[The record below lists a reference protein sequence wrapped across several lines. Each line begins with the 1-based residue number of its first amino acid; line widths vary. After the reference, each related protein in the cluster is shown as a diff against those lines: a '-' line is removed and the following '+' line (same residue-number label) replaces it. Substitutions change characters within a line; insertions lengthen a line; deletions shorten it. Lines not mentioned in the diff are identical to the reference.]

1 VPAFVNT
8 GVAFYAFDA
17 TGGCTTH
24 WFNDNDLLIREQD
37 PLGNITTHEINGFD
51 RKLST
56 TDALGRV
63 TETHTPDGAIWRYTY
78 DAFDRRIRKEC
89 VKPGEFG
96 GHLFGGHLTYLD

>member
-8 GVAFYAFDA
+8 GVAFYTFDA

-63 TETHTPDGAIWRYTY
+63 TTFDY
-78 DAFDRRIRKEC
+78 DT
-89 VKPGEFG
+89 FG
-96 GHLFGGHLTYLD
+96 TQGTLRHKR